1 MNNFGG
7 NKRDGV
13 HIKFFSELGSC
24 GFMFFGYSQVIT
36 WLSLSE
42 SLFLRR
48 PLLLHGV
55 MLALDTLAINT
66 PHLDTLA
73 LLVTDESVKRAPSM
87 CPLLNSMSPIMLA
100 TAQLYIKY
108 CNLLGIAIFD
118 VQLCYCSAYST
129 FILAL
134 TDRM

>member
-73 LLVTDESVKRAPSM
+73 LLVTDAPSM
-87 CPLLNSMSPIMLA
+87 CPLLNSVSHYVGNSTSIHKIL
-100 TAQLYIKY
+100 QSFGD
-108 CNLLGIAIFD
+108 CNI
-118 VQLCYCSAYST
+118 
-129 FILAL
+129 
-134 TDRM
+134 